1 MGGMPVCLSL
11 CHRYAHAN
19 TDANAYAHP
28 HAHPHAKLLAA
39 DIDPI
44 MTTAASTSPSGR
56 VNRIHDRV
64 ATGRAIAR
72 AQGQW

>member
-1 MGGMPVCLSL
+1 MGGMPVCLSH

-19 TDANAYAHP
+19 TDAYPHP
-28 HAHPHAKLLAA
+28 DSHAHPHAKLLAA
-39 DIDPI
+39 DIAPI

-56 VNRIHDRV
+56 VNRTHDRV